1 MSSAQD
7 EKMNVKRG
15 GGGGG
20 GGSGGAKQPHVG
32 EDEIADLVGQLEKYA
47 ELKTGQGK
55 RGEGFGGSNNV
66 NKASA
71 GGKKVGT
78 TCAITILLGAWA
90 KKKKKKKRNSVQCV
104 PNYGVIS
111 PTRCLTRTPTSPLV
125 S

>member
-7 EKMNVKRG
+7 EKMNGKRG

-20 GGSGGAKQPHVG
+20 GGVSGGAKQPHVG

-47 ELKTGQGK
+47 ELKTGQGN

-71 GGKKVGT
+71 GGKKVGDNVRNYNYNPPPSWLKRK
-78 TCAITILLGAWA
+78 CNACPIT
-90 KKKKKKKRNSVQCV
+90 V
-104 PNYGVIS
+104 
-111 PTRCLTRTPTSPLV
+111 
-125 S
+125 